1 MRYTMLKP
9 CPECKNSVS
18 DTAETCPHCGYR
30 LLGRENLVYCPRCRV
45 EVLPEIVPHDTI
57 SRYCPLCKLPMTNL
71 LGRKFFFAL
80 FGLFVVVAIS
90 LIIFMFK
97 MFQGFHML

>member
-1 MRYTMLKP
+1 MLKP

-45 EVLPEIVPHDTI
+45 EVLPEIVPHDNI
-57 SRYCPLCKLPMTNL
+57 SRYCPLCKRPMTNL
-71 LGRKFFFAL
+71 LGRKFFFAFFAL
-80 FGLFVVVAIS
+80 FGLIVVIAIS
-90 LIIFMFK
+90 IVIFIFK
-97 MFQGFHML
+97 KIQSFNMP